1 MQIGEASKDNTQPA
15 NTLTMPELVK
25 IVEHC
30 HLPIDGGQCGECA
43 AMKHEDCVCIGVREM
58 SRKFGMKLAELYY
71 FEKMQE
77 GM

>member
-1 MQIGEASKDNTQPA
+1 MLDEPVAKG
-15 NTLTMPELVK
+15 LTMPELVK

-30 HLPIDGGQCGECA
+30 HLPVDGGDCNKCL
-43 AMKHEDCVCIGVREM
+43 AMAYEDYVCIGVREM